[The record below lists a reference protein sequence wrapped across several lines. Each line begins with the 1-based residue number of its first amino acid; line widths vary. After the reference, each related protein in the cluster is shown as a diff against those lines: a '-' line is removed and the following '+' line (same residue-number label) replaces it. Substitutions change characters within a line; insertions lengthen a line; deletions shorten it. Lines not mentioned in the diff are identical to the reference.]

1 MRNALVSAVLA
12 STALTAACAG
22 GGAPAPTGE
31 MGATVVTTTVR
42 ETAPGVTTT
51 VAAPAPNGCENEGLE
66 DSDFA
71 PILRRG
77 VVQLGELGAH
87 NWEVT
92 PREDAYFHFQLKE
105 DGYDAC
111 RTLSY
116 VVVEGSNGD
125 AAGGNGI
132 GASLAQA
139 VILFHRGDMITAPAP
154 FEMKTVEEVGRTGD
168 SSMRVLYGHA
178 GGASAQGVTEYYRM
192 NFHWEDGLGLSGSGE
207 LPEGVD
213 GHARLYLG

>member
-1 MRNALVSAVLA
+1 MRSALVSVALA
-12 STALTAACAG
+12 SAALTAACGSG
-22 GGAPAPTGE
+22 GPPAPPGE
-31 MGATVVTTTVR
+31 MDAAVVTTT
-42 ETAPGVTTT
+42 T
-51 VAAPAPNGCENEGLE
+51 VAQPPQPQQPRPGCASKGVG

-71 PILRRG
+71 PILDRG
-77 VVQLGELGAH
+77 AVQLGELGAH

-92 PREDAYFHFQLKE
+92 PREDSYFHFQLKE

-116 VVVEGSNGD
+116 VVLEGSNGD

-139 VILFHRGDMITAPAP
+139 VVFFHHGDMITVPAP
-154 FEMKTVEEVGRTGD
+154 FEMRTVEEVGRTGD
-168 SSMRVLYGHA
+168 SSVRVLYGHA
-178 GGASAQGVTEYYRM
+178 GGASAQGVTERYRM
-192 NFHWEDGLGLSGSGE
+192 NFFWEDGLGLSGSGE